1 MIPEP
6 RQLKVSFAT
15 ATKEPSSPPASLLPS
30 PSPSHSAMVH
40 GQRSLAHPRHSYT
53 GAAPLPGPRAGLG
66 DDDGDGPRRRPR
78 PTPPASRAGTPPG
91 AAASRASASDAAALG
106 ITADVGHRSLPAGD
120 RRVPA
125 YRREGRRLRRLELLR
140 RLGFVDV
147 GGRPEARRVV
157 FAVARLVHLD
167 LYTSRRGDGESNL
180 PSLGLM
186 DGGVVRL
193 GILGVSHR
201 GGHVESEL
209 VHRLHHR
216 RRRLGPEVVPRL
228 LRACW
233 GGIGVVSEWCEG
245 ATGGWRIG
253 GSSVRGAR
261 G

>member
-15 ATKEPSSPPASLLPS
+15 ATKEPSSPPDDASVPS

-40 GQRSLAHPRHSYT
+40 VQRSLAHPRHSYT

-91 AAASRASASDAAALG
+91 AAASCAALG
-106 ITADVGHRSLPAGD
+106 FTADVGRRSLPAGD

-125 YRREGRRLRRLELLR
+125 YRREGRRLRRRELLR
-140 RLGFVDV
+140 RWGLVDV
-147 GGRPEARRVV
+147 GGPEARRMVLS
-157 FAVARLVHLD
+157 VARLVHLD
-167 LYTSRRGDGESNL
+167 SCARRGDGESNL

-233 GGIGVVSEWCEG
+233 GGVS
-245 ATGGWRIG
+245 
-253 GSSVRGAR
+253 GS
-261 G
+261 